1 MNLDFETILF
11 FFQTYKRWPNEI
23 EKHYIEHMLNSPYNS
38 VSQIYEPLFDRIK
51 YKKMILNSA
60 QVYELTNLLIDFYNQ
75 NKRFPYAD
83 EEYKGYNLYNFM
95 YALKFYKLPIS
106 TSNKAILKKLHL
118 FNGKN
123 IHINVLNLIN
133 YFYIN
138 NKWPNKEAIFNDI
151 KIGNFA
157 KKIAKDSSNLF
168 IGDYK
173 TLSDLGFFNQI
184 DKRVEII
191 LEFYKNFKRKP
202 YSKER
207 YGGICIYEILRKI
220 KKGTINISEK
230 ERLLLSKN
238 GLI

>member
-60 QVYELTNLLIDFYNQ
+60 QVYELTDLLIDLYNQ

-106 TSNKAILKKLHL
+106 TSNKAILNKLH
-118 FNGKN
+118 FFRGKN
-123 IHINVLNLIN
+123 IHISVLNLIN
-133 YFYIN
+133 Y
-138 NKWPNKEAIFNDI
+138 
-151 KIGNFA
+151 
-157 KKIAKDSSNLF
+157 LF

-202 YSKER
+202 HSNER
-207 YGGICIYEILRKI
+207 YGGICVYTALANI
-220 KKGTINISEK
+220 KNGKINISDK
-230 ERLLLSKN
+230 ERLLLSKE

>member
-1 MNLDFETILF
+1 MNLDFETILL

-23 EKHYIEHMLNSPYNS
+23 EKHYIVHMLNSPYNS
-38 VSQIYEPLFDRIK
+38 VSQIYEPLFDKIK

-75 NKRFPYAD
+75 NKRFPYVD

-118 FNGKN
+118 FKGKN

-151 KIGNFA
+151 KIGIFA
-157 KKIAKDSSNLF
+157 KNITKNPSNLF

-202 YSKER
+202 HSKER
-207 YGGICIYEILRKI
+207 YGGICVYIALANI
-220 KKGTINISEK
+220 KNGKINISDK
-230 ERLLLSKN
+230 ERLLLSKE
-238 GLI
+238 GLL

>member
-38 VSQIYEPLFDRIK
+38 VSQIYEPLYDRIK
-51 YKKMILNSA
+51 YKKMILTSA

-75 NKRFPYAD
+75 NKRFPYPD
-83 EEYKGYNLYNFM
+83 EEYKGFNLYNFM

-106 TSNKAILKKLHL
+106 RSNKAILKKLHL
-118 FNGKN
+118 FKGKN

-138 NKWPNKEAIFNDI
+138 NKWPSQETIFNDI
-151 KIGNFA
+151 KIGIFA
-157 KKIAKDSSNLF
+157 KNITKNPSNLF

-173 TLSDLGFFNQI
+173 TLSDLDFFNQI

-191 LEFYKNFKRKP
+191 LEFNKNFKRKP
-202 YSKER
+202 HSKER
-207 YGGICIYEILRKI
+207 YGDICVYTTLAKI
-220 KKGTINISEK
+220 KNGKINISDK
-230 ERLLLSKN
+230 ERLLLSKE
-238 GLI
+238 GLL